1 MLSDLNEIADVWTR
15 LFSMFQQI
23 PMQFFEWQCSPQIHN
38 IRTLFVTDITF
49 LAQSINKIT
58 SITDWIDLVSQVMR
72 DLEKLLAFNLPAHF
86 KSDLS
91 TFQLALSAFFDQI
104 GVDDAKP
111 QFNAQNLKLMN
122 VPAKKSADERVTQ
135 MRAVIRSSSSSQKQ
149 LFEPIIEQNSYKVT
163 NKQVELS
170 VSQLEDLRSQEPK
183 LIRSRSNTQEVVR
196 ASSIT
201 QTQTQQKKIVINTST
216 SPVKQQQQ
224 QYQEPLLHSETEK
237 RKIVLKK
244 TGLKV
249 SEIQIKREPFKEPVQ
264 LESILNIHK
273 QPSVFQP
280 QTQLYTQNTQQSNQY
295 TQIQP
300 QNISTQ
306 PQITVQPQIM
316 QSKKIIVKKTERVAN
331 QELNATELLKENEKL
346 REEVKMLRELVQQL
360 QKRE

>member
-38 IRTLFVTDITF
+38 IRTLFVTDISF

-149 LFEPIIEQNSYKVT
+149 LFEPIIEQNSHKVA

-170 VSQLEDLRSQEPK
+170 ISQLEDLRSQEPK

-201 QTQTQQKKIVINTST
+201 QTQTQQKKIIINTIT
-216 SPVKQQQQ
+216 SPVKQQQP
-224 QYQEPLLHSETEK
+224 EPLLHSETEK

-264 LESILNIHK
+264 LESVLNIHK
-273 QPSVFQP
+273 QQPSVYQP
-280 QTQLYTQNTQQSNQY
+280 QTQLYTQNTQQSTQY

-300 QNISTQ
+300 QNFSTQ
-306 PQITVQPQIM
+306 PQITSQPQIM

-331 QELNATELLKENEKL
+331 QEMNAAELLKENEKL
-346 REEVKMLRELVQQL
+346 KEEVKMLRELVQQL
-360 QKRE
+360 QKHE